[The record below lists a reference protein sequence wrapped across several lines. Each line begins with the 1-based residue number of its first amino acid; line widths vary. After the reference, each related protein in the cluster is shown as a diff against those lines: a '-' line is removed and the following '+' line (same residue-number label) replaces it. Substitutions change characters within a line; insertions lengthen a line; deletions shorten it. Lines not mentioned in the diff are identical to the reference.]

1 MNVAEIAKNTLHV
14 YAHSSTFDTTM
25 AKMVK
30 FHEQS
35 GPAQLSPPPIF
46 VRVHEDTRTSLVQGD
61 LRFTLWMGPIPI
73 RWLARH
79 EAGPS
84 DTSFADVMVEGP
96 MAYWRHE
103 HIFTQETNGVR
114 LTDRVTLAH
123 KSGIQG
129 LLTRLMF
136 DGLPLRI
143 LFMFRHLKTRWALR
157 RMAE

>member
-1 MNVAEIAKNTLHV
+1 VAEIAKTSLKV
-14 YAHSSTFDTTM
+14 YEYSSLFNTTM
-25 AKMVK
+25 AKMTR
-30 FHEQS
+30 FHETS

-46 VRVHEDTRTSLVQGD
+46 VQVHEDTRTSLAQGD

-73 RWLARH
+73 KWLARH
-79 EAGPS
+79 EAGPTP
-84 DTSFADVMVEGP
+84 TSFADLMVEGP

-103 HIFTQETNGVR
+103 HIFTQESNGVR

-123 KSGIQG
+123 KNGIQG

-143 LFMFRHLKTRWALR
+143 LFIFRHLKTRWALQ